1 MIGPT
6 ISISYKPAL
15 ARFPDSLVHFDFAMD
30 LFLVKNRGV
39 DARALPA
46 RLRGILVE
54 DWTVE
59 SEFAIE
65 SVFL

>member
-1 MIGPT
+1 M
-6 ISISYKPAL
+6 L
-15 ARFPDSLVHFDFAMD
+15 APFPGSLVHFDLAMD